1 MDYFPFGS
9 GFGTFASTLS
19 VEEYSKVYSMYGI
32 QNVLGLVEG
41 HAAFAGDVFWPCI
54 YGQLGI
60 IGLLLYLHMLW
71 NILQPIIKNRNISS
85 VRLAQL
91 VLWLYALVASTAEA
105 YFTNSSGVQ
114 FAFVVV
120 GLLGC
125 QIKVRSIKS

>member
-1 MDYFPFGS
+1 MAMYIR
-9 GFGTFASTLS
+9 STWNNRAI
-19 VEEYSKVYSMYGI
+19 VIFTYAMEY
-32 QNVLGLVEG
+32 
-41 HAAFAGDVFWPCI
+41 
-54 YGQLGI
+54 
-60 IGLLLYLHMLW
+60 
-71 NILQPIIKNRNISS
+71 IIKNRNISS